1 MIIRIVK
8 CWISISKKDQQKT
21 LKPICS
27 SHFYLFQS
35 SVYPNAKSQ
44 MFPIKNTAAAW
55 GTYHDI
61 APDYRITPD
70 CWSINGEQ
78 MNALLAPL
86 CWNVS
91 VSLCRT
97 KGSITARPVS
107 WPAGNELCLQFRY
120 VTGVAGY
127 IQHIHPW
134 MFFCVFFYF
143 KGIFMH

>member
-1 MIIRIVK
+1 M
-8 CWISISKKDQQKT
+8 S
-21 LKPICS
+21 
-27 SHFYLFQS
+27 FYLFQS
-35 SVYPNAKSQ
+35 SVYPKGKSQ

-61 APDYRITPD
+61 APDYHIFPD
-70 CWSINGEQ
+70 CWAVNGEQ

-97 KGSITARPVS
+97 KGSITVRPVS
-107 WPAGNELCLQFRY
+107 YPAGNELCLQFRY

-127 IQHIHPW
+127 IYWSMTFLQ
-134 MFFCVFFYF
+134 MFMFLCVSDYLLLSKSFPFY
-143 KGIFMH
+143 ILFMDCVTCRQSRFDLF